1 MWSLEQ
7 SGSRRP
13 FAAGVIAAGLL
24 TVSGCGSDDGLA
36 QRYPVQGAVTYQNK
50 PLEKGTINFQS
61 VSPNGRGASGN
72 IQDGAYTLTTQN
84 PGDGAL
90 PGKYRVS
97 IIAKEIDM
105 SGIHATSK
113 KQGGTLPSKKDLGK
127 AFQKAKR
134 LIPTKYESPG
144 TSHLEAD
151 VKEQSNTI
159 DFTLTD

>member
-24 TVSGCGSDDGLA
+24 AVSGCGSDDGLA
-36 QRYPVQGAVTYQNK
+36 ARYPVQGTVTYRNK

-61 VSPNGRGASGN
+61 VSPEGRGASGD
-72 IQDGAYTLTTQN
+72 IQEGAYRLTTQAPN
-84 PGDGAL
+84 DGAL

-97 IIAKEIDM
+97 IVAKDVDFSEIEA
-105 SGIHATSK
+105 ISK
-113 KQGGTLPSKKDLGK
+113 KQGGTLPSRKDIGK

-144 TSHLEAD
+144 TSLLEAD
-151 VKEQSNTI
+151 VKEQSNTF
-159 DFTLTD
+159 DYTLTD